1 MVSRQMAQLSCLPK
15 LRGAPI
21 ASTGAVTRREEEG
34 FCFGFCSS
42 AAAPPPD
49 DDDDLDFFFFPDAF
63 GGSLSSSTVMFAAFF
78 TVSSLSLAA
87 WQVSLCPPLQCC
99 FWQAL
104 EQ

>member
-15 LRGAPI
+15 LRGAPV
-21 ASTGAVTRREEEG
+21 ASVRAVTRREEG
-34 FCFGFCSS
+34 FCFWFCSS
-42 AAAPPPD
+42 SAAPPD
-49 DDDDLDFFFFPDAF
+49 GEDESLDFFFFSAF
-63 GGSLSSSTVMFAAFF
+63 DGPLSLATVFFAAFF

>member
-1 MVSRQMAQLSCLPK
+1 MLAEI
-15 LRGAPI
+15 RGAAV
-21 ASTGAVTRREEEG
+21 ASTGAVTRREEG
-34 FCFGFCSS
+34 SLFGLCF
-42 AAAPPPD
+42 APPD
-49 DDDDLDFFFFPDAF
+49 DDDEGLLAFFLDGPFSSFFTDL
-63 GGSLSSSTVMFAAFF
+63 FAAFF

>member
-15 LRGAPI
+15 LRGAPV
-21 ASTGAVTRREEEG
+21 ASVRVVTRREEG

-42 AAAPPPD
+42 AAAAAPPD
-49 DDDDLDFFFFPDAF
+49 DEGLDFFFFDAF
-63 GGSLSSSTVMFAAFF
+63 DGPLSLFMVLFAAFF

-87 WQVSLCPPLQCC
+87 LQVSLCPPLQCC

>member
-1 MVSRQMAQLSCLPK
+1 M
-15 LRGAPI
+15 
-21 ASTGAVTRREEEG
+21 TRREEG

-42 AAAPPPD
+42 AAAGPPD
-49 DDDDLDFFFFPDAF
+49 DDEDLLAFFFFVVGP
-63 GGSLSSSTVMFAAFF
+63 LSCFTVLFVAFF
-78 TVSSLSLAA
+78 TVPSLSLAA